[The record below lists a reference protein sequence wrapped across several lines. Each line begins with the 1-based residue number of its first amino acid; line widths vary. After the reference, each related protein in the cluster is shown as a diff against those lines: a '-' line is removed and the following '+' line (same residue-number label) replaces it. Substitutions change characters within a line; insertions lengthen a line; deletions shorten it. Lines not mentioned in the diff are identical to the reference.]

1 VLKYLREKPGISDD
15 LSLKTLAGI
24 SGLSPS
30 HFMHIFTESVGVP
43 LRPYIL
49 WLRLQRAAC
58 DLVDG
63 YSVTSAAHSAGFSD
77 GAHLTR
83 TFRRMLGMTPT
94 DLALGKRMSRG
105 VSLGSS

>member
-1 VLKYLREKPGISDD
+1 
-15 LSLKTLAGI
+15 
-24 SGLSPS
+24 
-30 HFMHIFTESVGVP
+30 MHIFTESVGVP

-58 DLVDG
+58 DLMEG

-94 DLALGKRMSRG
+94 DLALRKRMSRG
-105 VSLGSS
+105 VSLESS